1 MIPAICLFSSI
12 AERQCSKFSY
22 CYALTMD
29 RRPASNRAVSFDVP
43 LTKVLQKGS
52 MFNESWI
59 NGRIKITTSS
69 RLWNAS

>member
-12 AERQCSKFSY
+12 AERQCSRFSY

-43 LTKVLQKGS
+43 LTKVLQKDS
-52 MFNESWI
+52 MFNES
-59 NGRIKITTSS
+59 
-69 RLWNAS
+69 